1 MRLALIRLAASWPT
15 TSAQWAT
22 VTPKVIGSACCTKTR
37 YHGLIV
43 VLYQADGRLPAA
55 LQLTG

>member
-1 MRLALIRLAASWPT
+1 M
-15 TSAQWAT
+15 
-22 VTPKVIGSACCTKTR
+22 TPKVIGSACCTKTR